1 MRTSWCVIV
10 TSALVIVAGTTVNA
24 PKDTRPPDA
33 LTTTVARN
41 FQIVPDRD
49 AGSSADF
56 FGNDVSDAV
65 TRYRLDDSGDL
76 YEVHSPEIE
85 IARLPSPKG

>member
-10 TSALVIVAGTTVNA
+10 TSALAIVAGTPVNA
-24 PKDTRPPDA
+24 PGDARPPVV
-33 LTTTVARN
+33 LTTTVERN
-41 FQIVPDRD
+41 FQIDRDQD

-56 FGNDVSDAV
+56 FGNDVSEAV
-65 TRYRLDDSGDL
+65 ARYRLDDNGDL

-85 IARLPSPKG
+85 LARLPSPKG

>member
-1 MRTSWCVIV
+1 MRTSWCVLV
-10 TSALVIVAGTTVNA
+10 TSALAIVAGTTVNA
-24 PKDTRPPDA
+24 PKDARRPDA
-33 LTTTVARN
+33 LTTTVERN
-41 FQIVPDRD
+41 FQIAPDQD
-49 AGSSADF
+49 SGSSADF

-65 TRYRLDDSGDL
+65 ARYRLDDRGDL